1 MKRNRKIR
9 KQLQA
14 YLCMLVM
21 AVQSL
26 TPVMQ
31 VSAEEVTTVDV
42 SAQAAEAET
51 VAENAADA
59 VTVSD
64 AGTTQE
70 IPVCDITAG
79 TLDEADGW
87 SLNDEAEYG
96 YKELTI
102 RKNGTYRLTGSNAAG
117 YNFYILV
124 ESGLDAVK
132 LIMDDVVICNVYGES
147 TILAADSQEP
157 ISTYEQQS
165 DPVKR
170 DHVPL
175 ILESDTEVILQ
186 GTAFLEGNDTYAT
199 AIWGDNGSSLLCEDG
214 VFHVNE
220 IKVSY
225 VHIKDAFLWSRYVAG
240 QRDEELEYT
249 YMRAV
254 SKDLDLESV
263 WLGGQKY
270 DVSGLEIQIKYGWT
284 EEFMVNRVNTP
295 AVEFLFDGGIL
306 YSYRFSKAVWEYK
319 QVVPTQEHCTVIYE
333 EDGYEVG
340 RAYCV
345 PGGNVELWPSNEE
358 AQMQYV
364 VKETGESFDGC
375 NVAEDMT
382 VELLPDT
389 AYGIDVTI
397 NGEVQRFARGDSLPE
412 GYFYI
417 ATFQDGSYQ
426 TVYDCRPGKEKV
438 VVKRSMQL
446 LALRCGD
453 SADHLEFMI
462 DSAEDLNAYS
472 MLLFE
477 DYQKNGVKASEADL
491 KLTKD
496 ITIDSMVRAGYN
508 DGPFYGTLDGQ
519 NHTITLDLTV
529 DEADNKTAA
538 GLFQRLAGIVKN
550 LTIDGRIQVQD
561 RSIAVG
567 GIAGIVCGE
576 KNLISHCSSD
586 VDIYIEGS
594 DMRAGGLVGR
604 VDAGS
609 LQISDSSM
617 NGMLVANGADNCI
630 AGLVGYFDAGSLQID
645 RCHVTSVMDITS
657 ENTIVSGIANELAN
671 AQDMTINNCYVS
683 GEIKRGAQGKSGV
696 EIYGLAYAQESDSDS
711 KVILTNCY
719 NEAEEKD
726 SGNGSLM
733 LKTVGGALQTNNC
746 YYVMGQCEEQP
757 ELTGVTEEQVKN
769 GALCYLLN
777 QGNTEDPIWYQT
789 IGSDLRPVT
798 EADEHAV
805 VYEKTDSET
814 GEKVYENAKG
824 TVVSPEAH
832 KYKYVTMRWGEEDG
846 QVIAYGQ
853 FRCENCKEFIGEPAE
868 VTIERIE
875 PDCEEDG
882 EIIYT
887 ATLTKDGK
895 TYTGSMEET
904 IPATR
909 HNYGSWELTA
919 NGDGIRVC
927 QNPGCD
933 EYEECDH
940 SREEPYQKVVSAN
953 DCIPVDYEATF
964 CSVCGLNISDA
975 QEQESHAY
983 VEELIAPEAQR
994 KSGATCEEK
1003 AVYFAICKRCHR
1015 LDMEH
1020 TFEAGACTGHTIW
1033 EVKKYKWNKDNS
1045 CDLVYECYECESI
1058 QTKKMEVTRTVLQE
1072 RTCMQSGKYVYSA
1085 VLEEDDDDVYK
1096 APDKEVK
1103 VPATGH
1109 ALAGGNMK
1117 FTEVT
1122 GADGKPVVTAVL
1134 PIHCNNDNC
1143 TYRQNIPAI
1152 VEAGKDTATC
1162 VADGT
1167 VTYTAKVIWNAQT
1180 YTDTYQVKTTKH
1192 GHKLKSYVAK
1202 KEATTEQAGMQA
1214 YYTCEN
1220 CDGKFADQALTK
1232 PVTDAEL
1239 AIPKLTAPE
1248 GQPSQ
1253 KPQPGQNP
1261 QPGKNP
1267 QGGQEPDVKPEVIRQ
1282 KDGSGIT
1289 IISKKKKEVSYTGA
1303 KKTKTSLTVPAEVKI
1318 GKKTYKVTKLADH
1331 AFKGNKKLKKLT
1343 LPKSCIYIGTEAFSG
1358 CTKLKTLTI
1367 KSKKLT
1373 EKTVADHAFKG
1384 ISKKTVI
1391 KVPKSKVDTYRKLFR
1406 EKGLNK
1412 KVKIRAI

>member
-1 MKRNRKIR
+1 MKGNRKIR

-42 SAQAAEAET
+42 STQAAEAEMD
-51 VAENAADA
+51 AENASDA

-70 IPVCDITAG
+70 IPVCDITEG

-87 SLNDEAEYG
+87 SINDEAEYG

-102 RKNGTYRLTGSNAAG
+102 QKNGTYRLTGSNAAG
-117 YNFYILV
+117 YNFYIIV

-132 LIMDDVVICNVYGES
+132 LIMDDVVIRNAYREYN
-147 TILAADSQEP
+147 IMAADSQEP
-157 ISTYEQQS
+157 ISTYVQQS
-165 DPVKR
+165 DLVKR
-170 DHVPL
+170 DHMPL
-175 ILESDTEVILQ
+175 ILESGTEVTLQ
-186 GTAFLEGNDTYAT
+186 GTAFLEGSQEYAT
-199 AIWGDNGSSLLCEDG
+199 AIWGDDGSSLICEDG
-214 VFHVNE
+214 VFHVND
-220 IKVSY
+220 IVVSY
-225 VHIKDAFLWSRYVAG
+225 FHIKDALLWYRYVDG
-240 QRDEELEYT
+240 ERDEELEYT
-249 YMRAV
+249 YISDV
-254 SKDLDLESV
+254 SKDLELESV

-270 DVSGLEIQIKYGWT
+270 DVSGLGIEIKYGWL
-284 EEFMVNRVNTP
+284 EEFMANRVNTP
-295 AVEFLFDGGIL
+295 AFEFLFDGGIL
-306 YSYRFSKAVWEYK
+306 YSYRFSKAIWEYK
-319 QVVPTQEHCTVIYE
+319 RVVPTQEHCTVIYE

-375 NVAEDMT
+375 NVTGDMT

-417 ATFQDGSYQ
+417 ETYPNGSYQ
-426 TVYDCRPGKEKV
+426 TAYDCRPGKEQV
-438 VVKRSMQL
+438 VVKKSMQL

-462 DSAEDLNAYS
+462 DSAEDLNTYS
-472 MLLFE
+472 MLLSQN
-477 DYQKNGVKASEADL
+477 YQKNGVKASEAEL

-496 ITIDSMVRAGYN
+496 ITVDSMISDSYN
-508 DGPFYGTLDGQ
+508 YAPFYGTLDGQ

-529 DEADNKTAA
+529 DEGDKKDAA
-538 GLFQRLAGIVKN
+538 GLFQRLAGTVKN
-550 LTIDGRIQVQD
+550 LTIDGRMEVQD

-576 KNLISHCSSD
+576 KTLISHCRSD

-594 DMRAGGLVGR
+594 KMEAGGFVGM

-617 NGMLVANGADNCI
+617 NGTINVDNSSSSYI
-630 AGLVGYFDAGSLQID
+630 AGLVGYFDADSLQID

-657 ENTIVSGIANELAN
+657 EYTIVSGIANKLAN

-683 GEIKRGAQGKSGV
+683 GAIKRGKQGKRGLD
-696 EIYGLAYAQESDSDS
+696 IYGLAYALESDSDS
-711 KVILTNCY
+711 WGTVTNCY
-719 NEAEEKD
+719 NDAEEKD
-726 SGNGSLM
+726 SMNGSIALT
-733 LKTVGGALQTNNC
+733 TVGGALQTDNC
-746 YYVMGQCEEQP
+746 YYVKGQCEEQP

-777 QGNTEDPIWYQT
+777 QGNTEAPIWYQT

-798 EADEHAV
+798 EADGHAV

-814 GEKVYENAKG
+814 GNKVYENDEG
-824 TVVSPEAH
+824 TVVSPEVH
-832 KYKYVTMRWGEEDG
+832 KFKYVTMYWDEEDG

-853 FRCENCKEFIGEPAE
+853 FRCENCKEIIVEPAE
-868 VTIERIE
+868 VTIEREE
-875 PDCEEDG
+875 PDCENAG
-882 EIIYT
+882 EILYT
-887 ATLTKDGK
+887 ATLTRDGK

-904 IPATR
+904 IPATG

-927 QNPGCD
+927 QNPDCD

-964 CSVCGLNISDA
+964 CSVCGLNISDE

-983 VEELIAPEAQR
+983 VEELIAPEAQK

-1015 LDMEH
+1015 LDLEH
-1020 TFEAGACTGHTIW
+1020 TFEAGECKPHMIG
-1033 EVKKYKWNKDNS
+1033 EVRGYRWNQDNS
-1045 CDLVYECYECESI
+1045 CDLIYECYECESI
-1058 QTKKMEVTRTVLQE
+1058 QTKKMEVTRKVIQE

-1085 VLEEDDDDVYK
+1085 VLEEDDDDVYE

-1109 ALAGGNMK
+1109 ALAGGK
-1117 FTEVT
+1117 IEFAEVT
-1122 GADGKPVVTAVL
+1122 GADGKPVVTALL
-1134 PIHCNNDNC
+1134 PIHCNNENC

-1162 VADGT
+1162 VADGA
-1167 VTYTAKVIWNAQT
+1167 VIYTAKVIWNAQT
-1180 YTDTYQVKTTKH
+1180 YTDTYQIKTAKL
-1192 GHKLKSYVAK
+1192 GHKLKSHVAK
-1202 KEATTEQAGMQA
+1202 KDATTEQAGMQA

-1253 KPQPGQNP
+1253 NPQPGQNP
-1261 QPGKNP
+1261 QGDQK
-1267 QGGQEPDVKPEVIRQ
+1267 PDTKPEVITQ

-1289 IISKKKKEVSYTGA
+1289 IINKKKKEVSYTGA
-1303 KKTKTSLTVPAEVKI
+1303 KKTKASLTVPAKVKI
-1318 GKKTYKVTKLADH
+1318 GKKTYKVTKLADY

-1343 LPKSCIYIGTEAFSG
+1343 LPKNCSYIGTEAFSG

-1367 KSKKLT
+1367 KSTKLT
-1373 EKTVADHAFKG
+1373 DQTVADNAFQG
-1384 ISKKTVI
+1384 MSKKTVI
-1391 KVPKSKVDTYRKLFR
+1391 KVPKSKLKEYRKLFR
-1406 EKGLNK
+1406 AKGLDK
-1412 KVKIRAI
+1412 KVKLKAI